1 MASASSPVRN
11 VRTILRLEARAR
23 RLLARYERALTAAT
37 RAKGQAH
44 LLLDEADGL
53 ERALSDAQLRE
64 LHQARARAASVT
76 TTTGTSTLDPAPAP
90 APDGG
95 QS

>member
-1 MASASSPVRN
+1 MASVAAPSRTVRA
-11 VRTILRLEARAR
+11 ILRLEARAR
-23 RLLARYERALTAAT
+23 GLLARYEHALTAAT

-53 ERALSDAQLRE
+53 ERALTGDQLRE
-64 LHQARARAASVT
+64 LHQARAQAAAGVST
-76 TTTGTSTLDPAPAP
+76 T